1 MKKIALLL
9 AFFAIGLQV
18 LMAQTKEISGTVT
31 SADDG
36 GSIPGVS
43 VSVKGTTLG
52 TITDMDGVFR
62 LKIPQDAKTLVFSFV
77 GMASQE
83 VLIGNQTNFKVK
95 LTSESISV
103 DEVVVTALGITREKK
118 SLGYSVQEVGADK
131 IGNAQQSNVMN
142 ALSGRVAGVSVGAS
156 SGSLGGSSRVTIR
169 GANSVNGDNRPLY
182 VVDGIPFDNRDFNS
196 ADAARGAGGIDY
208 GSMAN
213 DINPDN
219 VESISVLKGAQ
230 ASLLYGAR
238 GSNGV
243 ILITTKKGQSKKGIG
258 VDISTGMTFEQVSLL
273 PRYQT
278 TYGGGYPF
286 SEQVINGKTYNLPSY
301 DLDESWGPKYEGQDY
316 LAFNNLFDWEANG
329 KQGDPAT
336 SKWLA
341 PKHDVKDFFDLGV
354 LYNTSVAVSGGD
366 DKNTFRLSYTNE
378 DNDGYM
384 PKSNL
389 KKNTI
394 AFNGSSKISEKL
406 KAEASI
412 TYTRNEATG
421 RPVTGYDDNNV
432 MQKFTQW
439 GERQL
444 DMDILKNYKNPDG
457 TQRVWNRTAW
467 DNPTPAYSDNPYWTR
482 YENFNMDT
490 RDRYYGNFGLNYEFT
505 KEFSASVKAMR
516 DGYTFRT
523 NERTVIGSQAM
534 SFYSD
539 NVRVADETNYEFMLN
554 YTKQINSDINVTA
567 HAGANKMKN
576 NYFRNSMQTSG
587 GLVLPGLYTVS
598 NSKDPAVIDDFES
611 HKEIQSVFGNASIG
625 YKSMLYADLSVRNDW
640 SSILPK
646 ANRSYLYYSAG
657 LSFILTELAPLKDNS
672 VLNFA
677 KIRGSYAQIGN
688 DNDPYKTRETYT
700 NYAPNFAGVPRYSTP
715 NTMPNNDLKP
725 EIIST
730 WEIGGEFKLFKN
742 RLGIDVTYYQKN
754 TKDLITDVEISG
766 GSGYLFK
773 TLNAGEMENK
783 GIDLMISGTPVK
795 TKDFSWNI
803 FVTFN
808 KNKNKVLSLY
818 KDVQNYRLSSGPFKA
833 TINAAVGQPYGAL
846 MGTNFVYDANGDKVV
861 DKTGRYL
868 KTTNVEV
875 LGTVLPDYNMGIS
888 NEFNY
893 KNFTLSALIDI
904 QKGGSYFSTSE
915 MWGMYSGMLEGS
927 VFQNG
932 VDIREKGIVLDAVYG
947 KLNADGKTVQLID
960 KAGAS
965 VTAPVK
971 NSTSIS
977 AERFGG
983 DYYSRADAQEVF
995 GADYVKLRE
1004 VTLSYTI
1011 PSRFT
1016 GVVKNVRLG
1025 LFGRNVAIWGLDNKS
1040 FDPESAVTS
1049 SGNIQGIEG
1058 AALPATRTF
1067 GFNLKFNF

>member
-18 LMAQTKEISGTVT
+18 LMAQTKEISGRVT

-36 GSIPGVS
+36 SLIPGVS

-62 LKIPQDAKTLVFSFV
+62 LKVPQDAKTLVFSFV
-77 GMASQE
+77 GMTTQE
-83 VLIGNQTNFKVK
+83 VAIGAQTNINVK
-95 LTSESISV
+95 LASENIAV

-118 SLGYSVQEVGADK
+118 SLSYNVAEVGADE

-142 ALSGRVAGVSVGAS
+142 ALSGRVAGVSIGSS

-196 ADAARGAGGIDY
+196 TDAARGAGGIDY

-243 ILITTKKGQSKKGIG
+243 ILITTKKGQSKKGVG
-258 VDISTGMTFEQVSLL
+258 VDISTGMTFEEVSLL
-273 PRYQT
+273 PHYQR

-286 SEQVINGKTYNLPSY
+286 TEQEINGVTYNIPAY

-329 KQGDPAT
+329 KKGNPAT

-354 LYNTSVAVSGGD
+354 LYTTSVAVSGGD
-366 DKNTFRLSYTNE
+366 EKSNFRLSYTNE

-389 KKNTI
+389 KKNTV
-394 AFNGSSKISEKL
+394 AFNGSSQISEKL

-412 TYTRNEATG
+412 TYTKNEATG

-439 GERQL
+439 GQRQL
-444 DMDILKNYKNPDG
+444 DMSILKNYKNPDG
-457 TQRVWNRTAW
+457 TQRVWNRISW
-467 DNPTPAYSDNPYWTR
+467 DNPTPAFSDNPYWTR
-482 YENFNMDT
+482 YENYNTDD
-490 RDRYYGNFGLNYEFT
+490 RDRYYGNFGLNYSFT
-505 KEFSASVKAMR
+505 KDLNASVKVMR

-534 SFYSD
+534 SFYND
-539 NVRVADETNYEFMLN
+539 VVRVANETNYEAMINFQ
-554 YTKQINSDINVTA
+554 KQVNPDFNVSA
-567 HAGANKMKN
+567 HVGANKMVN
-576 NYFRNSMQTSG
+576 NYFRNSMATSG
-587 GLVLPGLYTVS
+587 GLVLPDLYTVS

-611 HKEIQSVFGNASIG
+611 HKEIQSVFGNASVG
-625 YKSMLYADLSVRNDW
+625 YKSLVYVDLSLRNDW

-657 LSFILTELAPLKDNS
+657 MSMILTELQALKDNNI
-672 VLNFA
+672 LNFA
-677 KIRGSYAQIGN
+677 KVRASYAQIGN

-725 EIIST
+725 EIITT
-730 WEIGGEFKLFKN
+730 WEIGGEFKLLKN
-742 RLGIDVTYYQKN
+742 RLGIDVTYYNKN

-766 GSGYLFK
+766 ASGYLFK

-783 GIDLMISGTPVK
+783 GIDLMISGTPLK
-795 TKDFSWNI
+795 TKDFSWDI

-846 MGTNFVYDANGDKVV
+846 MGANYVYDTEGNKVV

-888 NEFNY
+888 NQFNY
-893 KNFTLSALIDI
+893 KNFTLSALIDV

-927 VFQNG
+927 VYQNG
-932 VDIREKGIVLDAVYG
+932 VDIRENGIVLDAVYG
-947 KLNADGKTVQLID
+947 KLNADGTVQYID
-960 KAGAS
+960 KTGANA
-965 VTAPVK
+965 TAPVK

-995 GADYVKLRE
+995 DADYVKLRE
-1004 VTLSYTI
+1004 VALSYTV
-1011 PSRFT
+1011 PSRYT
-1016 GVVKNVRLG
+1016 GPVKNVRLG
-1025 LFGRNVAIWGLDNKS
+1025 LFGRNLAIWGLDNKN

>member
-18 LMAQTKEISGTVT
+18 LMAQTKEISGRVT

-36 GSIPGVS
+36 SLIPGVS

-62 LKIPQDAKTLVFSFV
+62 LKVPQDAKTLVFSFV
-77 GMASQE
+77 GMTTQE
-83 VLIGNQTNFKVK
+83 VAIGAQTNINVK
-95 LTSESISV
+95 LASENIAV

-118 SLGYSVQEVGADK
+118 SLSYNVAEVGADE

-142 ALSGRVAGVSVGAS
+142 ALSGRVAGVSIGSS

-196 ADAARGAGGIDY
+196 TDAARGAGGIDY

-243 ILITTKKGQSKKGIG
+243 ILITTKKGQSKKGVG
-258 VDISTGMTFEQVSLL
+258 VDISTGMTFEEVSLL
-273 PRYQT
+273 PHYQR

-286 SEQVINGKTYNLPSY
+286 TEQEINGVTYNIPAY

-329 KQGDPAT
+329 KKGNPAT

-354 LYNTSVAVSGGD
+354 LYTTSVAVSGGD
-366 DKNTFRLSYTNE
+366 EKSNFRLSYTNE

-389 KKNTI
+389 KKNTV
-394 AFNGSSKISEKL
+394 AFNGSSQISEKL

-412 TYTRNEATG
+412 TYTKNEATG

-439 GERQL
+439 GQRQL
-444 DMDILKNYKNPDG
+444 DMSILKNYKNPDG
-457 TQRVWNRTAW
+457 TQRVWNRISW
-467 DNPTPAYSDNPYWTR
+467 DNPTPAFSDNPYWTR
-482 YENFNMDT
+482 YENYNTDD
-490 RDRYYGNFGLNYEFT
+490 RDRYYGNFGLNYSFT
-505 KEFSASVKAMR
+505 KDLNASVKVMR

-534 SFYSD
+534 SFYND
-539 NVRVADETNYEFMLN
+539 VVRVANETNYEAMINFQ
-554 YTKQINSDINVTA
+554 KQVNPDFNVSA
-567 HAGANKMKN
+567 HVGANKMVN
-576 NYFRNSMQTSG
+576 NYFRNSMATSG
-587 GLVLPGLYTVS
+587 GLVLPDLYTVS

-611 HKEIQSVFGNASIG
+611 HKEIQSVFGNASVG
-625 YKSMLYADLSVRNDW
+625 YKSLVYVDLSLRNDW

-657 LSFILTELAPLKDNS
+657 MSMILTELQALKDNNI
-672 VLNFA
+672 LNFA
-677 KIRGSYAQIGN
+677 KVRASYAQIGN

-725 EIIST
+725 EIITT
-730 WEIGGEFKLFKN
+730 WEIGGEFKLLKN
-742 RLGIDVTYYQKN
+742 RLGIDVTYYNKN

-766 GSGYLFK
+766 ASGYLFK

-783 GIDLMISGTPVK
+783 GIDLMISGTPLK
-795 TKDFSWNI
+795 TKDFSWDI

-846 MGTNFVYDANGDKVV
+846 MGTNYVYDTEGNKVV

-868 KTTNVEV
+868 KTTAVEV

-888 NEFNY
+888 NQFNY
-893 KNFTLSALIDI
+893 KNFTLSALIDV

-927 VFQNG
+927 VYQNG
-932 VDIREKGIVLDAVYG
+932 VDIRENGIVLDAVYG
-947 KLNADGKTVQLID
+947 KLNADGTVQYID
-960 KAGAS
+960 KTGANA
-965 VTAPVK
+965 TAPVK

-995 GADYVKLRE
+995 DADYVKLRE
-1004 VTLSYTI
+1004 VALSYTV
-1011 PSRFT
+1011 PSRYT
-1016 GVVKNVRLG
+1016 GPVKNVRLG
-1025 LFGRNVAIWGLDNKS
+1025 LFGRNLAIWGLDNKN

>member
-1 MKKIALLL
+1 MKKISLLL
-9 AFFAIGLQV
+9 AFLGFIGLQV
-18 LMAQTKEISGTVT
+18 LFAQTREISGAVT
-31 SADDG
+31 SGEDG
-36 GSIPGVS
+36 SSIPGASIV
-43 VSVKGTTLG
+43 VKGTTLG
-52 TITDMDGVFR
+52 TVTDMDGKFT
-62 LKIPQDAKTLVFSFV
+62 LKVPTNAKALLVTFV
-77 GMASQE
+77 GMVSTE
-83 VLIGNQTNFKVK
+83 VPLTGSAKYDIK
-95 LTSESISV
+95 LKSESISV

-142 ALSGRVAGVSVGAS
+142 ALAGRVAGVTIGS
-156 SGSLGGSSRVTIR
+156 STGTLGGSSRVTIR

-196 ADAARGAGGIDY
+196 TDAARGAGGIDY

-219 VESISVLKGAQ
+219 VETISVLKGAQ

-243 ILITTKKGQSKKGIG
+243 ILITTKKGKSKKGLG
-258 VDISTGMTFEQVSLL
+258 VDVSTGITFEQVSLL
-273 PRYQT
+273 PQYQT

-286 SEQVINGKTYNLPSY
+286 TEQVINGKTYNLPAY
-301 DLDESWGPKYEGQDY
+301 DLDESWGPKYEGQKY

-329 KQGDPAT
+329 KKGDPET
-336 SKWLA
+336 SLWLA
-341 PKHDVKDFFDLGV
+341 PKHDVKDFFDIGV

-389 KKNTI
+389 KKNTV
-394 AFNGSSKISEKL
+394 AFNGSSQVSAKL

-412 TYTRNEATG
+412 TFTRSDAVG

-439 GERQL
+439 GQRQL

-457 TQRVWNRTAW
+457 KQRVWNRTAW
-467 DNPTPAYSDNPYWTR
+467 DNATPAFSDNPYWTR
-482 YENFNMDT
+482 YENFNEDS
-490 RDRYYGNFGLNYEFT
+490 RDRYYGSFGLNYEFAKGLGAT
-505 KEFSASVKAMR
+505 LKVMR
-516 DGYTFRT
+516 DGYSFRT

-534 SFYSD
+534 SYFND
-539 NVRVADETNYEFMLN
+539 NVRVADETNYEFMVN
-554 YTKQINSDINVTA
+554 YQKQIGSNLSVTA
-567 HAGANKMKN
+567 HAGANRMKN
-576 NYFRNSMQTSG
+576 NYFRNSMATSG
-587 GLVLPGLYTVS
+587 GLVLPNLFTVS

-611 HKEIQSVFGNASIG
+611 HKEIQSVFANTSVGF
-625 YKSMLYADLSVRNDW
+625 KSMIYADLSLRNDW

-646 ANRSYLYYSAG
+646 ENRSYLYYSAG
-657 LSFILTELAPLKDNS
+657 LSFILTELPGLKENEI
-672 VLNFA
+672 LNFA

-715 NTMPNNDLKP
+715 NTMPNNALKP

-730 WEIGGEFKLFKN
+730 WEIGGEFKFFNN
-742 RLGIDVTYYQKN
+742 RLGIDVTYYNKN

-766 GSGYLFK
+766 ASGYLYK

-783 GIDLMISGTPVK
+783 GIDLMISGTPIK
-795 TKDFSWNI
+795 TNDFSWDI
-803 FVTFN
+803 FVSFN
-808 KNKNKVLSLY
+808 ANKNKVLSLY
-818 KDVQNYRLSSGPFKA
+818 KDVKNYRLTNGPFKA
-833 TINAAVGQPYGAL
+833 TINAAVGQPYGAI
-846 MGTNFVYDANGDKVV
+846 MGTDFVYAADGEKVV

-868 KTTNVEV
+868 KTTAVKV

-888 NEFNY
+888 NEFKY
-893 KNFTLSALIDI
+893 KNFSLSALIDI

-927 VFQNG
+927 VHQNG
-932 VDIREKGIVLDAVYG
+932 IDIREKGIILNAVYG
-947 KLNADGKTVQLID
+947 KLNADGTVQLID
-960 KAGAS
+960 KTGANS
-965 VTAPVK
+965 TAAVK

-995 GADYVKLRE
+995 DANYIKFRE
-1004 VTLSYTI
+1004 LTFSYTI
-1011 PSRFT
+1011 PTRYT
-1016 GVVKNVRLG
+1016 GFVKNVRVG
-1025 LFGRNVAIWGLDNKS
+1025 IFGRNLAIWGLDNPS

-1058 AALPATRTF
+1058 AALPATKTY
-1067 GFNLKFNF
+1067 GFNLKFNL

>member
-36 GSIPGVS
+36 GAIPGVS

-52 TITDMDGVFR
+52 TITDMDGMFR
-62 LKIPQDAKTLVFSFV
+62 LKVPQDAKALVFSFV
-77 GMASQE
+77 GMTSQE
-83 VLIGNQTNFKVK
+83 VVIGNQLTIKVK
-95 LTSESISV
+95 MTSENISV

-118 SLGYSVQEVGADK
+118 SLSYNVTEVGADK
-131 IGNAQQSNVMN
+131 LGNAQQSSVINS
-142 ALSGRVAGVSVGAS
+142 LSGRVAGVSVGSS
-156 SGSLGGSSRVTIR
+156 SGTLGGSTRVTIR

-196 ADAARGAGGIDY
+196 TDAARGAGGIDY

-219 VESISVLKGAQ
+219 VETISVLKGAQ

-243 ILITTKKGQSKKGIG
+243 ILITTKKGKSKKGIG
-258 VDISTGMTFEQVSLL
+258 VDVSTGVTIEQVSLL
-273 PRYQT
+273 PNYQT

-286 SEQVINGKTYNLPSY
+286 TEQEINGVTYNLPAY
-301 DLDESWGPKYEGQDY
+301 DLDESWGPKYEGQTY
-316 LAFNNLFDWEANG
+316 LAFNDLFDWEANG
-329 KQGDPAT
+329 KKGNPTT
-336 SKWLA
+336 SIWQA

-366 DKNTFRLSYTNE
+366 DKNTFRLAYTN
-378 DNDGYM
+378 DDTDGYM

-389 KKNTI
+389 KKNTV
-394 AFNGSSKISEKL
+394 AFNGSSQISAKL

-412 TYTRNEATG
+412 TFTRTDATG

-439 GERQL
+439 GQRQL
-444 DMDILKNYKNPDG
+444 DMSVLRNYKNPDG

-467 DNPTPAYSDNPYWTR
+467 DNPTPAFSDNPYWTR
-482 YENFNMDT
+482 YENYNMDS

-505 KEFSASVKAMR
+505 KGLGATIKVMR
-516 DGYTFRT
+516 DGYSFRT
-523 NERTVIGSQAM
+523 NERVVLGSQAM
-534 SFYSD
+534 SFYND
-539 NVRVADETNYEFMLN
+539 VVRIADETNYEFMVN
-554 YTKQINSDINVTA
+554 YQKQVHTDISITA

-576 NYFRNSMQTSG
+576 NYFRNSMATSG
-587 GLVLPGLYTVS
+587 GLVLPNLYTVS
-598 NSKDPAVIDDFES
+598 NSKDPAVIEDFES
-611 HKEIQSVFGNASIG
+611 HKEIQSVFANASVG

-646 ANRSYLYYSAG
+646 QNRSYLYYSAG
-657 LSFILTELAPLKDNS
+657 LSFILTELSALKDNNIM
-672 VLNFA
+672 NFA
-677 KIRGSYAQIGN
+677 KLRGSYAQIGN

-725 EIIST
+725 EIITT
-730 WEIGGEFKLFKN
+730 WEIGGEFKFFSN
-742 RLGIDVTYYQKN
+742 RLGVDVTYYNKN

-773 TLNAGEMENK
+773 TLNAGEMQNK
-783 GIDLMISGTPVK
+783 GIDLMISGTPLK
-795 TKDFSWNI
+795 AKDFSWDI
-803 FVTFN
+803 SVSFN
-808 KNKNKVLSLY
+808 ANKNKVLSLY
-818 KDVQNYRLSSGPFKA
+818 KDVKNYRLTNGPFKA
-833 TINAAVGQPYGAL
+833 TINAAVGQPYGAI
-846 MGTNFVYDANGDKVV
+846 MGTNFVYDADGNKVV

-868 KTTNVEV
+868 KTTAVEV

-888 NEFNY
+888 NEFNF
-893 KNFTLSALIDI
+893 KNFTFSALIDI

-915 MWGMYSGMLEGS
+915 MWGMYSGMLQGS
-927 VFQNG
+927 VYQNG
-932 VDIREKGIVLDAVYG
+932 VDIRENGIVLDAVYG
-947 KLNADGKTVQLID
+947 KLKADGSVQYID
-960 KAGAS
+960 KAGANT
-965 VTAPVK
+965 TASVK

-995 GADYVKLRE
+995 DADYVKLRE
-1004 VTLSYTI
+1004 MTLSYTV
-1011 PSRFT
+1011 PSRYT

-1025 LFGRNVAIWGLDNKS
+1025 LFGRNLAIWGLDNKN